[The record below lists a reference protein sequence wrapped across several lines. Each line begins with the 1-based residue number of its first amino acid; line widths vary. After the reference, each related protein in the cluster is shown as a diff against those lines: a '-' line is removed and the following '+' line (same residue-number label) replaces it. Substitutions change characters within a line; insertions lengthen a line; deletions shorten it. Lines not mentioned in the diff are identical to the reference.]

1 MSSEIVERRKQI
13 FNAIRN
19 NNTVIETETVSAEN
33 KEQELINNETHMDA
47 NLVLN
52 NTEISEQGSAIN
64 DENTSD
70 QIITLNDDNGSEI
83 SFELLD
89 LITYRKKEY
98 VVLLPIDGEADQVV
112 ILQVEVGGADKESYI
127 GVDNEYTCEAV
138 FSLFEERNQ
147 QEFDFID

>member
-33 KEQELINNETHMDA
+33 KEQELINNEAHMDA

-83 SFELLD
+83 SF
-89 LITYRKKEY
+89 
-98 VVLLPIDGEADQVV
+98 
-112 ILQVEVGGADKESYI
+112 
-127 GVDNEYTCEAV
+127 
-138 FSLFEERNQ
+138 
-147 QEFDFID
+147 

>member
-13 FNAIRN
+13 FKAIRN
-19 NNTVIETETVSAEN
+19 NNTVIENETVSAEN
-33 KEQELINNETHMDA
+33 KEQELFNNEVHMNA
-47 NLVLN
+47 NLVSN
-52 NTEISEQGSAIN
+52 NTEASEQGSVIN

-70 QIITLNDDNGSEI
+70 KVITLNDDNGSEI

-112 ILQVEVGGADKESYI
+112 ILQVEVSGAD
-127 GVDNEYTCEAV
+127 
-138 FSLFEERNQ
+138 
-147 QEFDFID
+147 